1 MKAFILAAG
10 QGSRLR
16 QLTARRPKPMLPL
29 RNIPLLQHTIEWLAG
44 HGFDDIVINLHHCPA
59 EIVEYFGDGARFQVS
74 IAYSYEAEPLGT
86 AGGAKRIQHYLD
98 NTFAVVYGDV
108 YSNVDLTRIRL
119 AHARHVAAA
128 GRQHRSNGHGCL
140 TLLTYEVPNPEECG
154 LVELEPNG
162 RVRSFVEKPPMDQ
175 IFTNQAFAGVML
187 CEPQVL
193 DYVPE
198 HRAFDFGHDL
208 IPILLASQ
216 VALYGEPLTAREFV
230 IDIGTLNGYFRA
242 LKAASAY
249 AADTE
254 YSVNVFPQE
263 VVDYGSP
270 MGSTETAKV

>member
-1 MKAFILAAG
+1 
-10 QGSRLR
+10 
-16 QLTARRPKPMLPL
+16 MLPL

-59 EIVEYFGDGARFQVS
+59 EIVEYFGDGARFRVS
-74 IAYSYEAEPLGT
+74 IAYSYEPEPLGT

-98 NTFAVVYGDV
+98 DTFAVVYGDV
-108 YSNVDLTRIRL
+108 YSNVDLTRL
-119 AHARHVAAA
+119 CSAHARHVAAA
-128 GRQHRSNGHGCL
+128 GRQPRTTCHGCL

-162 RVRSFVEKPPMDQ
+162 RVRSFVEKPPSDQ
-175 IFTNQAFAGVML
+175 VFTNQAFAGVML

-208 IPILLASQ
+208 IPILLASH
-216 VALYGEPLTAREFV
+216 VALYGEPLTTNEFV

-242 LKAASAY
+242 LKTASAS
-249 AADTE
+249 AVHAE
-254 YSVNVFPQE
+254 SSVDEFPQE
-263 VVDYGSP
+263 VVHVGFSIGSA
-270 MGSTETAKV
+270 GIEKV